1 MNGMPRFWVARLT
14 VASLFAF
21 ATSFV
26 ISPAGGDRSFAANE
40 CLAGQQFVP
49 NQLVVGFKP
58 GQGPMQ
64 LQDPNRVNAMFA
76 AFAQAGVVG
85 LAGPILRLPAGNIVL
100 FDLRPGT
107 DLCQAMPAIRAVSE
121 VRFVE
126 PNFLGGPP
134 GGF

>member
-1 MNGMPRFWVARLT
+1 MPRFLMTRLAIAVVLVVT
-14 VASLFAF
+14 
-21 ATSFV
+21 TTFV
-26 ISPAGGDRSFAANE
+26 VSPAASDRASAANE
-40 CLAGQQFVP
+40 CLAGQQYVP

-85 LAGPILRLPAGNIVL
+85 LAGPVLRLPGGNIVL

-107 DLCQAMPAIRAVSE
+107 DLCQAMPAIRAVPEVPE